1 MSIEFSIVIPTLDSE
16 KYLEETIQS
25 IKSQDRSIQ
34 IEIIFSDGGSKDN
47 TLKMIDN
54 LNQENLTKVILYN
67 QVGLSNAINEGLK
80 ISKGKYLSYLNSD
93 DQLDINALKVLKK
106 KFEDDENKEWIIG
119 LCKNI
124 GNSKILNSI
133 INYYKSSLLKKL
145 NFNLLCINNIIS
157 QPSVYWKRSL
167 FEKVGKFDK
176 KLNFNM
182 DYDMWLR
189 MMKISKPYVLNCEI
203 SYFRRHDKSLSHKNL
218 TGQFFEKYKT
228 MRKNNNNILINILHI
243 TCSIIILIIYKLTKY

>member
-167 FEKVGKFDK
+167 FEKVG
-176 KLNFNM
+176 N
-182 DYDMWLR
+182 YS
-189 MMKISKPYVLNCEI
+189 KILEME
-203 SYFRRHDKSLSHKNL
+203 R
-218 TGQFFEKYKT
+218 FF
-228 MRKNNNNILINILHI
+228 L
-243 TCSIIILIIYKLTKY
+243 

>member
-167 FEKVGKFDK
+167 FEKVGNSIYRIDWDGE
-176 KLNFNM
+176 KLLVSSTKNNESVYTEVTATGN
-182 DYDMWLR
+182 DRKATVDISLP
-189 MMKISKPYVLNCEI
+189 ISKLVSKE
-203 SYFRRHDKSLSHKNL
+203 R
-218 TGQFFEKYKT
+218 EV
-228 MRKNNNNILINILHI
+228 
-243 TCSIIILIIYKLTKY
+243 IILYDDEKPVVFANEKITVLRAPRLGA